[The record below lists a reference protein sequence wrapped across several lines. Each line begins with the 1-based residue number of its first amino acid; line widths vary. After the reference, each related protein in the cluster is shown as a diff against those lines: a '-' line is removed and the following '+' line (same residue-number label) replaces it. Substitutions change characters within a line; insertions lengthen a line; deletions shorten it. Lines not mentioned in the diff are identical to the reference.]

1 MDESARYA
9 EPDIAARCRSFEMN
23 AERYQASNF
32 YPAE

>member
-1 MDESARYA
+1 MDRHATPNRTLQRDVA
-9 EPDIAARCRSFEMN
+9 PFEMN

>member
-9 EPDIAARCRSFEMN
+9 EPQRYVTTFEMN

-32 YPAE
+32 CPGE